1 MTEPVRITR
10 RELLTRAAVVLSSL
24 GAGRALA
31 QPSRRHP
38 PLARWDD
45 RFEVVIGF
53 EVNQAISRVHKPYV
67 AVSIED
73 ARGNPVRTISLW
85 VDKNKGERWI
95 AELHRW
101 VRNERERQ
109 RAGGGDLVQ
118 TVSSATRIAGVYSVT
133 WNGRDDKGQ
142 PVEQGDYFVCI
153 ECNRQNGTYQL
164 LRAPFTF
171 GGAPFYAPVKGN
183 YEIIGISVEYRE
195 RKK

>member
-1 MTEPVRITR
+1 MNEPVRITR
-10 RELLTRAAVVLSSL
+10 RDLLTRAAAAVSSL
-24 GAGRALA
+24 AAGRAFA
-31 QPSRRHP
+31 QPARRRP
-38 PLARWDD
+38 AVARWDD

-73 ARGNPVRTISLW
+73 ARGNPVRTVSLW

-109 RAGGGDLVQ
+109 RASGGDLVQ
-118 TVSSATRIAGVYSVT
+118 TVSSATRIAGVYSVS

-142 PVEQGDYFVCI
+142 PVDQGEYFVCI

-171 GGAPFYAPVKGN
+171 AAAPFYAPVKGN
-183 YEIIGISVEYRE
+183 YEIIGVSVEYRE
-195 RKK
+195 RRR

>member
-1 MTEPVRITR
+1 MNEPARISR
-10 RELLTRAAVVLSSL
+10 RDLLGRAAAVVSSL
-24 GAGRALA
+24 AAGRALA
-31 QPSRRHP
+31 QPARRPRP
-38 PLARWDD
+38 PARWDE
-45 RFEVVIGF
+45 RYEVVIGF

-109 RAGGGDLVQ
+109 RASGGDLVQ
-118 TVSSATRIAGVYSVT
+118 TVSSATRVAGVYSVV
-133 WNGRDDKGQ
+133 WNGRDDRGQ

-171 GGAPFYAPVKGN
+171 AAAPFYAPVKGN

-195 RKK
+195 RRK